1 MAVIA
6 RIVGLSALAALAGV
20 WLGFAFFHEYGDCS
34 IPCTVLGC
42 VGSLVGAIAAT
53 AREIV
58 AVLRRRISG

>member
-6 RIVGLSALAALAGV
+6 RIVGLSALAAAVGV
-20 WLGFAFFHEYGDCS
+20 WLGFALFQQYGDCS
-34 IPCTVLGC
+34 IPCILFGC

-58 AVLRRRISG
+58 SVLRRRISG